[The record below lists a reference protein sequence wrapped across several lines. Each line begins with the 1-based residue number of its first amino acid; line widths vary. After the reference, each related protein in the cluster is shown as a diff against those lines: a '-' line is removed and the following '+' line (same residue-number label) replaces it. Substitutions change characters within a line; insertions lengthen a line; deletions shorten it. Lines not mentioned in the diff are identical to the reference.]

1 MGEKA
6 EENFR
11 PVCEMVTR
19 TGSGKHQLRKVVSAS
34 EATEEGKRAA

>member
-19 TGSGKHQLRKVVSAS
+19 TGAGCTSFEKW
-34 EATEEGKRAA
+34 